1 MSKRLFLFAIQIL
14 LTVLLIGHTK
24 GLPSIIMFDHA
35 KNLNVSNVSC
45 GSIELEGK
53 EV

>member
-1 MSKRLFLFAIQIL
+1 MSNQLFLFAIQIL

-24 GLPSIIMFDHA
+24 GLPSIIFDNA
-35 KNLNVSNVSC
+35 KNLNVSHVPS
-45 GSIELEGK
+45 GSIELKGK

>member
-14 LTVLLIGHTK
+14 LKMLLIEHTK
-24 GLPSIIMFDHA
+24 GLPPIIFEA
-35 KNLNVSNVSC
+35 KSLNVSHVSC
-45 GSIELEGK
+45 GSTELEGK

>member
-14 LTVLLIGHTK
+14 LKMLLIEHTK
-24 GLPSIIMFDHA
+24 GLPPIIFDKA
-35 KNLNVSNVSC
+35 KSLNVSHVSC
-45 GSIELEGK
+45 GRIELEGK